1 MSNEPNTAI
10 APAEPS
16 NPTVIVGK
24 QIRNMIEKQTLHLP
38 TDYSAEN
45 ALKSAWLKLSATDI
59 SKCSK
64 ESVVNALMSMV
75 IQGLNVDK
83 NQCYLIPY
91 GNQLQCQR
99 SYFGDQALALR
110 LNPGIEFYDGVVYEG
125 DEFTIEIIRGKKF
138 IVKHVTDLLNQ
149 DKGIKGAY
157 CGYVNQHGE
166 DMGAVIMTMA
176 EIKQSWQ
183 QSKSMNN
190 TSPHAKFPAEMA
202 KRTVIRKRCKN
213 LINSSSDVI
222 LMEAIRASDNDIVD
236 AEMAA
241 EIALEANAGPVV
253 EIAPAAP
260 VEAPAPVIEVPEE
273 APKETVHA
281 GF

>member
-1 MSNEPNTAI
+1 MSNEPTTI
-10 APAEPS
+10 VPAEPT

-59 SKCSK
+59 SKCTK

-91 GNQLQCQR
+91 GNTLQCQR

-110 LNPGIEFYDGVVYEG
+110 LNPGIEFYEGVVYEG
-125 DEFTIEIIRGKKF
+125 DEFLIDMARGRKY
-138 IVKHVTDLLNQ
+138 ITKHVTQLENQ
-149 DKGIKGAY
+149 DKPIRGAY
-157 CGYVNQHGE
+157 CGYVSKDGE

-176 EIKQSWQ
+176 EIRQAWQ

-202 KRTVIRKRCKN
+202 KRTVIRKRCKT

-222 LMEAIRASDNDIVD
+222 LMDAIRASDNDIVD

-241 EIALEANAGPVV
+241 EIALEANAGPAI
-253 EIAPAAP
+253 EIPTP
-260 VEAPAPVIEVPEE
+260 EVVEAPAVE
-273 APKETVHA
+273 APAQPEAVNP